1 MSSFSVDPV
10 ARVRHAHGESLA
22 TRTSHDP
29 ESARILAALQVHPR
43 ASWPQIADALG
54 MHERTVARRGQDLFD
69 RGVVRVAAVSAGS
82 PGTIIEAETE
92 RGAVRMAAKSLAAR
106 QDVSW
111 LHLTTGRSDI
121 LGEITIP
128 DADLADVV
136 IDELQAIPGARRV
149 RTNPSLNYLRVAKD
163 WNPGVLRSEESR
175 RLAEQNEFVTPAYEV
190 RWNAPALDAVDE
202 KLCAELTGSGR
213 ATFVDL
219 SRTSGVSESTVRRR
233 VAKLVAGGRIAF
245 RAVFA
250 PRHVGLPMTVVMRLS
265 VPPRYLSEVTQLVSA
280 ESRIRNAILTTGQFA
295 ILIQLD
301 IASRTDLQEVLSNHP
316 MLELVDH
323 VETAVVLKSA
333 KRSRIQFD
341 V

>member
-1 MSSFSVDPV
+1 MTKTGWEPET
-10 ARVRHAHGESLA
+10 ARV
-22 TRTSHDP
+22 
-29 ESARILAALQVHPR
+29 LAALQIHPR
-43 ASWPQIADALG
+43 ASWPQIAEALG
-54 MHERTVARRGQDLFD
+54 MHERTVARRGQDMLD
-69 RGVVRVAAVSAGS
+69 RGLVRVAAVSAGS

-149 RTNPSLNYLRVAKD
+149 RTNPSLHYLRVAKD
-163 WNPGVLRSEESR
+163 WNPGVLTTGELRQ
-175 RLAEQNEFVTPAYEV
+175 LAEQNEFVTPAYEV
-190 RWNAPALDAVDE
+190 RWNAPELDVVDE
-202 KLCAELTGSGR
+202 RICAELTRSGR
-213 ATFVDL
+213 TTFVDL
-219 SRTSGVSESTVRRR
+219 SRSAGVSESTVRRR
-233 VAKLVAGGRIAF
+233 LTKLVTSGRIAI

-250 PRHVGLPMTVVMRLS
+250 PRHVGLPMTVIMRLS
-265 VPPRYLSEVTQLVSA
+265 VPPRHLTKVIELVSA
-280 ESRIRNAILTTGQFA
+280 ESRIRNAILTTGQFD
-295 ILIQLD
+295 ILIQMD
-301 IASRTDLQEVLSNHP
+301 VASREDLREVLSAHP
-316 MLELVDH
+316 MVRLVDH